1 MRIWNKFNIVRPKTT
16 AFFTVLLIA
25 FAPLNE
31 EARADAGGKC
41 HFHGKKEASEE
52 TIIRCAEY
60 HRERLSKKGS
70 IDKIWTSLTHESVE
84 KVVGPKGKQEWRV
97 VFTQPTP
104 TDDAKKKLY
113 MFFALNGNFLAANHT
128 GK

>member
-1 MRIWNKFNIVRPKTT
+1 MRIWNKVIVVNLSAT
-16 AFFTVLLIA
+16 ALFTGLLIGS
-25 FAPLNE
+25 APLN

-41 HFHGKKEASEE
+41 HFHGKKEATEE

-60 HRERLSKKGS
+60 HRGRLSKKGS
-70 IDKIWTSLTHESVE
+70 IETTWNALAHESIE

-104 TDDAKKKLY
+104 TDEAKKKLY